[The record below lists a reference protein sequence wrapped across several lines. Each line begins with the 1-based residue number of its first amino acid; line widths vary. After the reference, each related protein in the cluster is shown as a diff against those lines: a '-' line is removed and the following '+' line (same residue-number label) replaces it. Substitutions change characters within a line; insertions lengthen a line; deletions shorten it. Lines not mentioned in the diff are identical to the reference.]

1 MSLTIALIGNPN
13 CGKTTIF
20 NALTGSNQYVG
31 NWPGVTVEKKEGR
44 VRDNKKIKIV
54 DLPGIYSLSP
64 YTPEEIITRNFLLNG
79 HPDVILNIIDASNIE
94 RNLYLTTQLMELN
107 IPVVI
112 SLNMMDL
119 VKKQG
124 TQINISKLIHTLG
137 CPIIE
142 TSALKQTGLTELI
155 EAIEITKMP
164 PKMPLFDTNL
174 ESSLKE
180 IQNELKNITEEPLQR
195 FYSIKLFER
204 DVHMMK
210 QLELSTDIHQKIETI
225 ISTHESSLEDDSES
239 ILTNAR
245 YEFIES
251 IVQECVKKAKDSQLT
266 ISHKVDSILTNRWLA
281 FPIFALIMWGIYY
294 ISVTS
299 LGSIATDWIN
309 DVFFGEL
316 VQGNLSYFLKSINTA
331 DWLIGLIVDGM
342 VGGVGAVLG
351 FVPQI
356 IILFLLISILEDC
369 GYMAR
374 VAFIMDR
381 LFRKFGLSGKSF
393 IPMLIGSGCSVPAIM
408 ASRTIENEKDRR
420 MTIILTPFIP
430 CGAKLPVFA
439 LIAGAFFPTKSW
451 IAPSMYFLG
460 IAMIIF
466 SGILLKQTPL
476 FKGNPTPFLM
486 ELPPY
491 HLPALKNVLLHMWD
505 RAKGFIYKAG
515 TVIFV
520 ASGFVWFLQSFNW
533 SFEMVDARDSIL
545 ASIGH
550 AIAPIFAPL
559 GFGNWQA
566 TVATVTGFLAKEN
579 VVATFGILFGL
590 GDAMTEESTELIN
603 SLPTLFTPLSAYSFM
618 AFTLLA
624 APCFAA
630 IGAIKREMMSWKWT
644 LTAIL
649 YQTGLAY
656 VVSFIIYQGGIFLL
670 RHQISLA
677 TLVIS
682 LILLVIF
689 LLIIKKLIRN
699 QTSGGFGC
707 GCNGCKKISNCRK

>member
-294 ISVTS
+294 I
-299 LGSIATDWIN
+299 
-309 DVFFGEL
+309 FFGEL

-439 LIAGAFFPTKSW
+439 ND
-451 IAPSMYFLG
+451 YFLRN
-460 IAMIIF
+460 
-466 SGILLKQTPL
+466 P
-476 FKGNPTPFLM
+476 FKTN
-486 ELPPY
+486 
-491 HLPALKNVLLHMWD
+491 
-505 RAKGFIYKAG
+505 
-515 TVIFV
+515 
-520 ASGFVWFLQSFNW
+520 
-533 SFEMVDARDSIL
+533 
-545 ASIGH
+545 
-550 AIAPIFAPL
+550 
-559 GFGNWQA
+559 
-566 TVATVTGFLAKEN
+566 
-579 VVATFGILFGL
+579 
-590 GDAMTEESTELIN
+590 
-603 SLPTLFTPLSAYSFM
+603 
-618 AFTLLA
+618 
-624 APCFAA
+624 
-630 IGAIKREMMSWKWT
+630 
-644 LTAIL
+644 
-649 YQTGLAY
+649 
-656 VVSFIIYQGGIFLL
+656 SFIQ
-670 RHQISLA
+670 RESNSISDGTA
-677 TLVIS
+677 TLS
-682 LILLVIF
+682 PAST
-689 LLIIKKLIRN
+689 KKCVVTYVGSSKGIYL
-699 QTSGGFGC
+699 
-707 GCNGCKKISNCRK
+707 

>member
-1 MSLTIALIGNPN
+1 MN
-13 CGKTTIF
+13 
-20 NALTGSNQYVG
+20 
-31 NWPGVTVEKKEGR
+31 E
-44 VRDNKKIKIV
+44 
-54 DLPGIYSLSP
+54 
-64 YTPEEIITRNFLLNG
+64 

-124 TQINISKLIHTLG
+124 TQINISELIHTLG

-155 EAIEITKMP
+155 EAIGVTKTP
-164 PKMPLFDTNL
+164 PKMPLFDTEL
-174 ESSLKE
+174 ESSLKQ
-180 IQNELKNITEEPLQR
+180 IQNELRNITEEPLQR

-245 YEFIES
+245 YEFIEG
-251 IVQECVKKAKDSQLT
+251 IVQKCIKKMKAPQLT

-281 FPIFALIMWGIYY
+281 FPIFTLIMWGIYY
-294 ISVTS
+294 ISITS
-299 LGSIATDWIN
+299 IGSIATDWIN

-316 VQGNLSYFLKSINTA
+316 VQGNLSHFLESINTA

-356 IILFLLISILEDC
+356 MILFFLISILEDC

-460 IAMIIF
+460 IAMVIF

-476 FKGNPTPFLM
+476 FKGDTTPFLM

-520 ASGFVWFLQSFNW
+520 ASGVVWFLQSFNW
-533 SFEMVDARDSIL
+533 SFEMVDASDSIL

-590 GDAMTEESTELIN
+590 GDAMPEESAELIN
-603 SLPTLFTPLSAYSFM
+603 SLPALFTFK
-618 AFTLLA
+618 
-624 APCFAA
+624 C
-630 IGAIKREMMSWKWT
+630 
-644 LTAIL
+644 
-649 YQTGLAY
+649 
-656 VVSFIIYQGGIFLL
+656 
-670 RHQISLA
+670 
-677 TLVIS
+677 
-682 LILLVIF
+682 LLVYG
-689 LLIIKKLIRN
+689 LYTPSRSML
-699 QTSGGFGC
+699 C
-707 GCNGCKKISNCRK
+707 CNRCY